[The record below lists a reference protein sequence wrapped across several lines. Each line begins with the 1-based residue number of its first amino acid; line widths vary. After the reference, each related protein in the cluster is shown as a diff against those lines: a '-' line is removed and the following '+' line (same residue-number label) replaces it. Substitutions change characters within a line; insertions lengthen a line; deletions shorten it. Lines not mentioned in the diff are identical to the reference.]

1 MVYSRDVLGL
11 HRLQAETLV
20 HNIASQRVL
29 EKNGFSRYGMAPEY
43 LKIDGAWQDHLM
55 YQRILF

>member
-1 MVYSRDVLGL
+1 MPSLR
-11 HRLQAETLV
+11 RWS
-20 HNIASQRVL
+20 IA
-29 EKNGFSRYGMAPEY
+29 GMCWACTFSRYGMAPEY